1 MLEEIKKTA
10 AFIDAATSSF
20 APEVGI
26 ILGTG
31 LGGFADKIDT
41 AFAIE
46 YKDIPG
52 FPVSTVEGHKGRMI
66 FGTVEGRKVVAMQGR
81 FHYYEGYTMQQVTF
95 PVRVMQQLGIKYLFV
110 SNASGGINTSFR
122 VGDLMVITDHINLMP
137 NPLIGRN
144 IAELGPRF
152 PDMHNCYDKALIAKA
167 TAIAEEENI
176 KLQYGV
182 YVGGTGPTFETQA
195 EYRYFKNIGGDAAGM
210 STVPEVIV
218 ARHMSIPV
226 FGVSVITNCGLSDEV
241 GDHEDV
247 QRQGK
252 KAGIKMEVLF
262 KRDKTAV
269 RYGKQSDSG
278 GQRGYR
284 PRSPHHRERREGRP
298 HPPGDDR
305 ALVRPS
311 GQRGQGAYR
320 VAHHH
325 AVARPCRRG
334 RQICP

>member
-10 AFIDAATSSF
+10 AYIKDQTGGFTPRI
-20 APEVGI
+20 GI
-26 ILGTG
+26 VLGTG
-31 LGGFADKIDT
+31 LGDFADRIET
-41 AFAIE
+41 ACTLE
-46 YKDIPG
+46 YKTIPG

-66 FGTVEGRKVVAMQGR
+66 FGEIEGCKVVAMQGR

-95 PVRVMQQLGIKYLFV
+95 PVRVMQQLGIEYLFV

-137 NPLIGRN
+137 NPLIGPN

-152 PDMHNCYDKALIAKA
+152 PDMHDCYDRKLIAAA
-167 TAIAEEENI
+167 TRIAEEENI

-195 EYRYFKNIGGDAAGM
+195 EYRYFKAIGGDAAGM

-252 KAGIKMEVLF
+252 KAGVKM
-262 KRDKTAV
+262 
-269 RYGKQSDSG
+269 Q
-278 GQRGYR
+278 
-284 PRSPHHRERREGRP
+284 
-298 HPPGDDR
+298 
-305 ALVRPS
+305 ALITRM
-311 GQRGQGAYR
+311 
-320 VAHHH
+320 
-325 AVARPCRRG
+325 
-334 RQICP
+334 IMEL

>member
-122 VGDLMVITDHINLMP
+122 VGCDHGGAPALCA
-137 NPLIGRN
+137 GRGN
-144 IAELGPRF
+144 GGHLPVDGRF
-152 PDMHNCYDKALIAKA
+152 L
-167 TAIAEEENI
+167 
-176 KLQYGV
+176 
-182 YVGGTGPTFETQA
+182 
-195 EYRYFKNIGGDAAGM
+195 
-210 STVPEVIV
+210 
-218 ARHMSIPV
+218 RHP
-226 FGVSVITNCGLSDEV
+226 
-241 GDHEDV
+241 
-247 QRQGK
+247 
-252 KAGIKMEVLF
+252 
-262 KRDKTAV
+262 
-269 RYGKQSDSG
+269 
-278 GQRGYR
+278 
-284 PRSPHHRERREGRP
+284 EGRQF
-298 HPPGDDR
+298 HGD
-305 ALVRPS
+305 L
-311 GQRGQGAYR
+311 
-320 VAHHH
+320 
-325 AVARPCRRG
+325 
-334 RQICP
+334 